1 MVLTIF
7 NKFLGVFMRIFT
19 LSVLGLISSFA
30 LQADTKPASS
40 NQADSAVYT
49 AKDYSYLLGMAG
61 FSDELL
67 KMHFTLYQGYVK
79 NTNLIMSELASSDA
93 KGSTRSYDY
102 GAVKR
107 RFGWEYDGMK
117 LHEYYFDN
125 LGGKGD
131 PSLAPNIIS
140 TLTKQF
146 GSYELW
152 KTDFISTG
160 MMRGIGWVILCKDNK
175 NGRLFNVWINE
186 HDLGHLAGS
195 TILLVMDVFEH
206 AYMPQYGL
214 DREKYI
220 TAFFSN
226 IDWSV
231 VNQRSKP

>member
-1 MVLTIF
+1 
-7 NKFLGVFMRIFT
+7 MRIFT
-19 LSVLGLISSFA
+19 LGVLSLISSFA

-40 NQADSAVYT
+40 AEATSSIYT
-49 AKDYSYLLGMAG
+49 AKDYSYLLGMEG
-61 FSDELL
+61 FSNELL

-79 NTNLIMSELASSDA
+79 NTNLIMSELASLNAS
-93 KGSTRSYDY
+93 GSTRSYDY
-102 GAVKR
+102 GAIKR

-131 PSLAPNIIS
+131 ASLAPNVVS

-160 MMRGIGWVILCKDNK
+160 MMRGIGWAILCKDNK

-186 HDLGHLAGS
+186 HDLGHLAGA

-214 DREKYI
+214 DRDKYI